1 MALKIPRLFI
11 CITLLVMKFTA
22 LYNSLGGA
30 TNSSPIVPILVAS
43 SSSLSLKKEIESP
56 IGEDEPEL
64 PAIDLVVATVVV
76 VIVVSDSTAET
87 IPVSKAVV
95 VCFVR
100 DEFLVA
106 ELLFIVAVGLRFCL
120 ILRISFNF
128 LAFPRR
134 KSG

>member
-43 SSSLSLKKEIESP
+43 SSSLSLKKEIES

-76 VIVVSDSTAET
+76 VVVVSDSTEET

>member
-76 VIVVSDSTAET
+76 VVSDSTAET

>member
-43 SSSLSLKKEIESP
+43 SSSLSLKKEIES

-76 VIVVSDSTAET
+76 VVVVSDSTAET

>member
-76 VIVVSDSTAET
+76 SDSTAET

>member
-43 SSSLSLKKEIESP
+43 SSSLSLKKEIES

-76 VIVVSDSTAET
+76 VVVVSDSTDET